1 MSRRRAPAAL
11 LDDVMSELDATRRE
25 RLTTL
30 LRRDGQAVITTTELA
45 HVPGA
50 EEDDVERIAIE
61 DGVVRQEVGDTSA
74 RGLASLDGLAR
85 GARPSAAPKDEAA

>member
-1 MSRRRAPAAL
+1 
-11 LDDVMSELDATRRE
+11 MSELDATRRE

-50 EEDDVERIAIE
+50 EEADVERIAIRRAV
-61 DGVVRQEVGDTSA
+61 DRATTRPTRRCQ
-74 RGLASLDGLAR
+74 
-85 GARPSAAPKDEAA
+85 GARRRVQDAA

>member
-1 MSRRRAPAAL
+1 
-11 LDDVMSELDATRRE
+11 MSELDATRRE

-50 EEDDVERIAIE
+50 DEADVERIAIE
-61 DGVVRQEVGDTSA
+61 DGVVRQEIGRRPRVA
-74 RGLASLDGLAR
+74 RMQAR
-85 GARPSAAPKDEAA
+85 ARRDEAA

>member
-1 MSRRRAPAAL
+1 
-11 LDDVMSELDATRRE
+11 MSELDATRRE

-50 EEDDVERIAIE
+50 EEEDVQRIAIE
-61 DGVVRQEVGDTSA
+61 DGVVRQEGDDSA
-74 RGLASLDGLAR
+74 RGLASLEGLAR
-85 GARPSAAPKDEAA
+85 GARPSAAQTDEAA